1 MKQLKIHIKIDKS
14 KELLKT
20 KQRKKKSENKQ
31 LKKILNILAIT
42 FIIL

>member
-1 MKQLKIHIKIDKS
+1 MKQLKIYIKIDKS

-31 LKKILNILAIT
+31 AKVKS
-42 FIIL
+42 